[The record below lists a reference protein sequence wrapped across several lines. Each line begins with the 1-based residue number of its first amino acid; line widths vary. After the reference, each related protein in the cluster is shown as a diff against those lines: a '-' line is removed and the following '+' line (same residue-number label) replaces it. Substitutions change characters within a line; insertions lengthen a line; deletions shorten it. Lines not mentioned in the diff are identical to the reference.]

1 MGPILNL
8 PLDRQGSSSHD
19 TLSLRERLN
28 AKEHSVYTWEL
39 LLLGAYRISAPST
52 AETKVLGHSLLLSS
66 LALAQRPNP
75 DSVES
80 QARLTQ
86 TVALLRSC
94 PEPSLAS

>member
-52 AETKVLGHSLLLSS
+52 AETKVLGHSLLSS
-66 LALAQRPNP
+66 LAQRPNP

-86 TVALLRSC
+86 TVALLGSC